1 MLAAAIRRVSAPG
14 RALMQ
19 RPAAVPS
26 VALPFAARRGYP
38 TNVFNHANRVA
49 AKAAVSEAEVAVE
62 EEPVKLLTSDE
73 SEELLKIRHTT
84 AHICAMAVQR
94 LFPTAQ
100 VTIGPWIDRGFY
112 YDFDYPAGFSGTRSP
127 TPRGLSRPR
136 RDQNPLAEPSRLA
149 NSLTS
154 TPPPPVYVPLPAM
167 TDKDLKDIKKQ
178 MIKII
183 NKDMPL
189 RREEVSREEARKRIE
204 ALNEPYKLEIL
215 DAIKTEPI
223 TIYHIGDEWWDLC
236 AGPHVESTKAIH
248 PKAIDLESVA
258 GAYWRGDE
266 KRPMLQRI
274 YGTAWSTP
282 EELKAYNDFKAEAAR
297 RDHRKVGKDLN
308 LFSIQQEDVGGGLV
322 FWHPKGALMR
332 DMIERFWKDIHLE
345 RGYDLLYTP
354 HVGKLDLWK
363 TSGHADFYSENMY
376 RPIDVEDET
385 YQLKPMN
392 CPFHVAVYKDGYF
405 SYRDLP
411 IRWAEMGTVYR
422 YERSGTM
429 HGLFR
434 VRGFTQ
440 DDAHIF
446 CLPDQIA
453 DEIKGVLD
461 LTEDILSTFGFKE
474 FEVNLSTQPEK
485 SVGGPE
491 IWDKAEGA
499 LKDALAQ
506 KGWDYEVDEGGG
518 AFYGPKID
526 IKILDAIGR
535 KWQCSTVQLDFNLPE
550 RFDLAYIDKE
560 NVKQR
565 PIMIHRAIFGSLERF
580 FGILTEN
587 YAGAFPLWIAPTQV
601 RLLPVTDAVD
611 DYVQETARKLRAA
624 GIRCDVQSQE
634 RLAKLVRNAEKAKI
648 PVMCVVGEQEAKDG
662 TLAVRTYADGDQ
674 GVLSVDDEVARIS
687 AANQGKGEKF

>member
-19 RPAAVPS
+19 RPTAVPS

-154 TPPPPVYVPLPAM
+154 TPPSPVHVPLPAM

-215 DAIKTEPI
+215 DAIKSEPV

-491 IWDKAEGA
+491 IWDKAESA

-560 NVKQR
+560 NAKQR

-674 GVLSVDDEVARIS
+674 GVLSVDDVVARIS

>member
-1 MLAAAIRRVSAPG
+1 
-14 RALMQ
+14 MQ

-127 TPRGLSRPR
+127 TPRGLSSP
-136 RDQNPLAEPSRLA
+136 DQNPLAEPSRLA

-154 TPPPPVYVPLPAM
+154 TPPPPVHVPLPAM

-491 IWDKAEGA
+491 IWDKAESA

-560 NVKQR
+560 NAKQR

-674 GVLSVDDEVARIS
+674 GVLSVDDVVARIS